1 MKYAGLLLLALSL
14 HGVAGEVGAPN
25 PQSVLTTASN
35 SNDVAANTA
44 VTGASPSLATQ
55 PYAVMVNDKAIDALE
70 AQITSLDEHVGNAL
84 ETLVLDKLD
93 AQLSG
98 KHRQPLLLTGE
109 FY

>member
-44 VTGASPSLATQ
+44 VTGASPSLATAEMSS
-55 PYAVMVNDKAIDALE
+55 PNISTPPE
-70 AQITSLDEHVGNAL
+70 S
-84 ETLVLDKLD
+84 
-93 AQLSG
+93 
-98 KHRQPLLLTGE
+98 
-109 FY
+109 

>member
-25 PQSVLTTASN
+25 PQSVLTTA